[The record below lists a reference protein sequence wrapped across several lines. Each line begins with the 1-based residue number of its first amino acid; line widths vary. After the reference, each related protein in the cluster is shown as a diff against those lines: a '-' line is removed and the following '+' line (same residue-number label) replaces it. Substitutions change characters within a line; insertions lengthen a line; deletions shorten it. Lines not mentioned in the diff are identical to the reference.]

1 MLAQR
6 RGQYL
11 AIRATPVLIPLLAT
25 SREELLELR
34 KRSPRA
40 AFHPHIGAKQI
51 AKATAPK

>member
-1 MLAQR
+1 MAQR
-6 RGQYL
+6 RAKYL

-34 KRSPRA
+34 KRSPHA

-51 AKATAPK
+51 AKAAKP